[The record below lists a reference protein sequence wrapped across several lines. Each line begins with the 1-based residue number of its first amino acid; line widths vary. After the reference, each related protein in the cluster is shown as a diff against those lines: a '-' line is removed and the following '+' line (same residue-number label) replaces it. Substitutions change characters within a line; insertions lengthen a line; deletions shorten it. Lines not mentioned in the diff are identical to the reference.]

1 MSKPT
6 FRDRFHYFFDNTMSK
21 GVVALIGWLAVAMCL
36 LIVLTS
42 IVIWAAGV
50 ATESSLVEQMWA
62 YLVRVL
68 GGTKELPWSLRLATL
83 IVVLGGIFVMSSLIS
98 LLTTGFRSKLDGL
111 RKGRSKVIE
120 NDHTVILGWSEGI
133 FTIISELIVANENRR
148 RSCIVILCHKDK
160 VEMEDQIR
168 EKVGDTGRTRII
180 CRTGN
185 PTTILDLDNVN
196 LDSAKSIVIVSEE
209 NDSSANS
216 LKTILAIINRPNRRL
231 EPYHIVANIHKSDDL
246 PVGKIIGKEEVEL
259 VHVSGLIAR
268 IEAQSCR
275 QSGLSMVYT
284 ELLDFDGDEI
294 YFQSESKAIGKTYG
308 ETILSYENSAVI
320 GVFSNGRVQ
329 INPHKE
335 QIIQEGDEIIAISKD
350 DDTVVISAQI
360 KPSIDRQVIHNI
372 PPSDVKPGALVI
384 LGWNSRGPIVM
395 HDLAS
400 YLAPN
405 STVKLVIPSG
415 TKEIEFNQ
423 QSITQKNIT
432 VDVQEGDITNRE
444 VLEGIGLDLVDH
456 VVVFSCMDEHGYQE
470 ADSRTLVTLVH
481 LRDIRDKTND
491 HFTIVSEILDVRNRE
506 LLELNQADDFILSE
520 RLVSLAMAQISEN
533 KELGPL
539 FTEIFQPE
547 GSEIYFKPVTNYV
560 TVDDPLNFFTIVN
573 AALERNETA
582 IGYRQLSCANDADRN
597 YGLVI
602 NPKKSDYVDY
612 AETDQ
617 IIVFSEQ

>member
-1 MSKPT
+1 
-6 FRDRFHYFFDNTMSK
+6 
-21 GVVALIGWLAVAMCL
+21 
-36 LIVLTS
+36 
-42 IVIWAAGV
+42 
-50 ATESSLVEQMWA
+50 
-62 YLVRVL
+62 
-68 GGTKELPWSLRLATL
+68 
-83 IVVLGGIFVMSSLIS
+83 
-98 LLTTGFRSKLDGL
+98 
-111 RKGRSKVIE
+111 
-120 NDHTVILGWSEGI
+120 
-133 FTIISELIVANENRR
+133 
-148 RSCIVILCHKDK
+148 
-160 VEMEDQIR
+160 
-168 EKVGDTGRTRII
+168 
-180 CRTGN
+180 
-185 PTTILDLDNVN
+185 
-196 LDSAKSIVIVSEE
+196 
-209 NDSSANS
+209 
-216 LKTILAIINRPNRRL
+216 
-231 EPYHIVANIHKSDDL
+231 
-246 PVGKIIGKEEVEL
+246 
-259 VHVSGLIAR
+259 
-268 IEAQSCR
+268 
-275 QSGLSMVYT
+275 
-284 ELLDFDGDEI
+284 
-294 YFQSESKAIGKTYG
+294 
-308 ETILSYENSAVI
+308 VI